1 MDDFSNLK
9 NAKMSVQDRLGLTNN
24 NVQKV
29 EIKKQVK
36 EEKKEKKSFTK
47 YEVSKESFFVI
58 KFGLIQNEQR
68 INVIPDSDVQ
78 FYSEA
83 QHHWVKF
90 RMWNYKEQ
98 LEWKEN
104 CMKFNQQSRSF
115 LIDSNKLNEIKIKRL
130 ILDWSFGQI
139 DTKFKLL
146 HCGGVL
152 SDESYQVILGFFPVI
167 INNIINMMNGVLQG
181 NE

>member
-58 KFGLIQNEQR
+58 KFGLI
-68 INVIPDSDVQ
+68 
-78 FYSEA
+78 
-83 QHHWVKF
+83 
-90 RMWNYKEQ
+90 
-98 LEWKEN
+98 
-104 CMKFNQQSRSF
+104 
-115 LIDSNKLNEIKIKRL
+115 
-130 ILDWSFGQI
+130 
-139 DTKFKLL
+139 
-146 HCGGVL
+146 
-152 SDESYQVILGFFPVI
+152 
-167 INNIINMMNGVLQG
+167 
-181 NE
+181 